1 MVIMAKMHSKK
12 RGKSGSRKPT
22 LEEARLPEGISK
34 ESVEDM
40 IVDYAKQGKSPAAIG
55 ETLKREHKVPYVKHL
70 LGKPIAEVLREKNLA
85 NPIPYDLLDLMKKS
99 VKLYKHLAKNKQDMS
114 NKVRLQRV
122 ESKIWRLTKYYI
134 RQGSLPRDWRYD
146 PKTAEL
152 LTKGTG

>member
-12 RGKSGSRKPT
+12 RGKSGSRKPPIG
-22 LEEARLPEGISK
+22 EARLPEGISR
-34 ESVEDM
+34 ERVEEI

-55 ETLKREHKVPYVKHL
+55 EALKREHKVPYVKHL
-70 LGKPIAEVLREKNLA
+70 LGKPIVGVLKEKNLT

-99 VKLYKHLAKNKQDMS
+99 VKLYKHLSKNGQDMS

-134 RQGSLPRDWRYD
+134 RQGSLPRAWRYD

-152 LTKGTG
+152 LIRGTS